1 MNRRSFLRGL
11 IAAPAIVAAGSL
23 MPIRSIERF
32 LLPTLWGDGVHDDS
46 AAIQA
51 LIDGK
56 PYIKNGLVVGS
67 SLLNGG
73 HYLLNKTIIL
83 GASYTAMITN
93 CSFESAADY
102 CFVMP
107 VSNA

>member
-1 MNRRSFLRGL
+1 MNRRAFLRGL

-32 LLPTLWGDGVHDDS
+32 VLPTLWGDMVHDDS

-51 LIDGK
+51 LVDGK
-56 PYIKNGLVVGS
+56 PYIKNGLVVDS

-73 HYLLNKTIIL
+73 QYLLNKGIIL
-83 GASYTAMITN
+83 GANSTAMITN
-93 CSFESAADY
+93 CSFKSTAGY
-102 CFVMP
+102 CFVMQI
-107 VSNA
+107 SNA